1 MTPLGSNL
9 KEGSSPGSH
18 HLELLSEEKF
28 RSRVEI
34 ENSLRFG
41 KLASF
46 TWHRNRSKGLLEG
59 VVLGVEEFGIP
70 PVPTGRASQGGAR
83 AGERGGTRGDT
94 HEPVNERNRDVTTAK
109 RSGPPSA

>member
-59 VVLGVEEFGIP
+59 VVLGVEEFGHTPGADGTGIP
-70 PVPTGRASQGGAR
+70 GRGACRRARGDAGRHSR
-83 AGERGGTRGDT
+83 AGQ
-94 HEPVNERNRDVTTAK
+94 
-109 RSGPPSA
+109 